1 GCVGGSALAAL
12 AGTSNQTAEITLA
25 AAAPMRRDGTAT
37 RGLSQIC
44 LVIVMKLSNV
54 VGCHRDSR
62 LEGSA
67 LSTVLEWAGMPL
79 NLAREK
85 LKRQHMLCTRDTF

>member
-1 GCVGGSALAAL
+1 
-12 AGTSNQTAEITLA
+12 
-25 AAAPMRRDGTAT
+25 MRRDGTAT

-62 LEGSA
+62 LEGIA
-67 LSTVLEWAGMPL
+67 LITVLEWAGMPL

-85 LKRQHMLCTRDTF
+85 LKRQHMLCARDTFRRDQRLVTDVGVLACPSEEQSA